1 MQNNRSIEVKVAKV
15 RDRTIFM
22 IHSMVILLGFVLG
35 IVPTTSVSA
44 ASVHYCEQQYAIYGG
59 CETECPSGA
68 TKGASAGRSV
78 GSGDGGGCGNDA
90 NGDKANQDQVW
101 GYFNN
106 KFIQAGY
113 SKDEAEKATSG
124 IMGNWLQ
131 ESAFNSYRTDGV
143 GCTGA
148 SGPITGN
155 AGMGI
160 AQWCGGRQQALADY
174 ATERGTDW
182 TCLGTQLEFTWKEME
197 ERDLIVTMKGNSPA
211 EASHNFDRIFE
222 VSDGSGER
230 EKKGEDMY
238 KEYTGKDPG
247 KLSQG
252 SNSGGRSSCPSG
264 AGGGGAI
271 PGEACAEALPAFKS
285 AVDSGKIE
293 VRENVEED
301 MANCNDGDFEYCTAG
316 AQAAVFRGLAAVSGA
331 PGVESIGLN
340 NINEGHSCDEM
351 DHPNGLASDIE
362 KCNGVAANTNVE
374 ECYAVIDYLIE
385 HKEELNIRWI
395 IWDGAYCQEKLAGS
409 GFGSCDPSAHNNHIH
424 VSFNG
429 DKNGYNE

>member
-1 MQNNRSIEVKVAKV
+1 MRNRKMTLMKKIHWRRITLVASALV
-15 RDRTIFM
+15 MLITSGTGAI
-22 IHSMVILLGFVLG
+22 S
-35 IVPTTSVSA
+35 TSVSA
-44 ASVHYCEQQYAIYGG
+44 ASMPLIYCEQQQILYGG
-59 CETECPSGA
+59 CATTCSPSSSGGTA
-68 TKGASAGRSV
+68 AQLK
-78 GSGDGGGCGNDA
+78 GDGGGCGTDA

-106 KFIQAGY
+106 KFTQAGY
-113 SKDEAEKATSG
+113 SKDEAEKATAG

-131 ESAFNSYRTDGV
+131 ESAFNSYRKDGA

-148 SGPITGN
+148 AGPITGS

-174 ATERGTDW
+174 ATERGTEW
-182 TCLGTQLEFTWKEME
+182 TCLGTQMEFAWKEME
-197 ERDLIVTMKGNSPA
+197 ERDLIAKMKGNSPA
-211 EASHNFDRIFE
+211 EASHNFDKIFE

-247 KLSQG
+247 TLSQG
-252 SNSGGRSSCPSG
+252 NNSSGSSCPVG
-264 AGGGGAI
+264 GGGGGAI
-271 PGEACAEALPAFKS
+271 PGEACAEALPAFQD
-285 AVDSGKIE
+285 AVSSGKIE

-301 MANCNDGDFEYCTAG
+301 MANCNDGDFKYCTAG
-316 AQAAVFRGLAAVSGA
+316 AQAVVFRGLAAVSGA

-340 NINEGHSCDEM
+340 NINEGHGCDSM
-351 DHPNGLASDIE
+351 DHPNGLATDIE
-362 KCNGVAANTNVE
+362 KCNGVAANTDVE
-374 ECYAVIDYLIE
+374 ECYAVIDYLVE
-385 HKEELNIRWI
+385 HKDELNIRWI

-409 GFGSCDPSAHNNHIH
+409 GFGSCDPSAHHNHIH
-424 VSFNG
+424 ISFNG